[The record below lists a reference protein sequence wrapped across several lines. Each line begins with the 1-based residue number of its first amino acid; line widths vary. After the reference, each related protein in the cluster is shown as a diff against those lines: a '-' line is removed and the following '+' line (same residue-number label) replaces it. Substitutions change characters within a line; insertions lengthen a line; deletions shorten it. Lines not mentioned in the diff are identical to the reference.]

1 MAASR
6 DMKPTA
12 GEEPDIDEL
21 VVEYLKSK
29 SLFDAARKV
38 KDDLLALTSTTSTA
52 AATDLFTSAA
62 ATDLFTS
69 ELERKL
75 GVAGRPRG
83 ATAAP
88 LLLPSPEVS
97 ASSPRED
104 ALPSSS
110 EAPRLDARSRSKRH
124 LKLVKTILYHS
135 ELEASRLR
143 RRHGTGDAKSQAIF
157 HDPLP
162 MTASEGQHTHFS
174 HIVCNSF

>member
-1 MAASR
+1 
-6 DMKPTA
+6 MKPFPQNMKPNV
-12 GEEPDIDEL
+12 GEEPDINEL

-38 KDDLLALTSTTSTA
+38 KDDLLALTTTEST
-52 AATDLFTSAA
+52 AA

-97 ASSPRED
+97 ASSPHED

-124 LKLVKTILYHS
+124 LNLVKTILYHS

-143 RRHGTGDAKSQAIF
+143 SRHGTGDAKDQAIF

-174 HIVCNSF
+174 HIVSNSF